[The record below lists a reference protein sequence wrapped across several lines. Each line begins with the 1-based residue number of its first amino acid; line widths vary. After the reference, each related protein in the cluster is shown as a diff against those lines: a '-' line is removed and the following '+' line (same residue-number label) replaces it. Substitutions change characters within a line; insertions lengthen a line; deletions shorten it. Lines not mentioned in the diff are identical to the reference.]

1 MKNNQTFL
9 HKNQKKVRKSLVIQ
23 KKSSTFAPHLRE
35 SAAVEATKPVNLLEV
50 WVSG

>member
-1 MKNNQTFL
+1 MKNNQLFCTFIKKKCEKVWL
-9 HKNQKKVRKSLVIQ
+9 FKKKN
-23 KKSSTFAPHLRE
+23 STFAPHLRE

>member
-1 MKNNQTFL
+1 MKNNQLFL
-9 HKNQKKVRKSLVIQ
+9 HIYQKKVRKSLVIQ